1 MDAKITKKRLNIL
14 LSYDWIKILLTAAAA
29 ILVWSLLFTMTAT
42 RVTQAQNFT
51 IFNYT
56 GTSVTSRFNSYENL
70 LKSNGVFSYDVLEIT
85 PTDVTTG
92 NEYSETLVQTRVS
105 TGEGDAL
112 FAANVDLGVET
123 EYSRPD
129 GTTFHPTYLEQ
140 FLYNYFNTAE
150 DLGEGGYFDDM
161 AAYLNNYYYGDYTK
175 GEADEQKIESDFLA
189 RIKKLNDKR
198 FKTSEE
204 KREGFQ
210 QEKERL
216 EKQRTALISFLGYLD
231 AGYVELQQTTL
242 YFQDAD
248 GNPVEKTGYYSI
260 NLCPDERMSDLKN
273 DVFYS
278 KTVEVESGEVR
289 VSAADDICLVLLNVA
304 EDKYQYAR
312 FEGLSFVNYL
322 IETHCSA
329 LQEN

>member
-1 MDAKITKKRLNIL
+1 M
-14 LSYDWIKILLTAAAA
+14 
-29 ILVWSLLFTMTAT
+29 
-42 RVTQAQNFT
+42 
-51 IFNYT
+51 
-56 GTSVTSRFNSYENL
+56 
-70 LKSNGVFSYDVLEIT
+70 LEIT

-92 NEYSETLVQTRVS
+92 NEYSETLVQTRIS

-161 AAYLNNYYYGDYTK
+161 AAYLNTYYYGDYTK

-198 FKTSEE
+198 FKTSQE

-210 QEKERL
+210 QEKSAWKNSAPRSFPSL
-216 EKQRTALISFLGYLD
+216 ATSTRDMWNCRKQRCIFRTRTAIRWKRR
-231 AGYVELQQTTL
+231 ATT
-242 YFQDAD
+242 ASTSVPTNN
-248 GNPVEKTGYYSI
+248 G
-260 NLCPDERMSDLKN
+260 CP
-273 DVFYS
+273 
-278 KTVEVESGEVR
+278 
-289 VSAADDICLVLLNVA
+289 I
-304 EDKYQYAR
+304 
-312 FEGLSFVNYL
+312 
-322 IETHCSA
+322 
-329 LQEN
+329 